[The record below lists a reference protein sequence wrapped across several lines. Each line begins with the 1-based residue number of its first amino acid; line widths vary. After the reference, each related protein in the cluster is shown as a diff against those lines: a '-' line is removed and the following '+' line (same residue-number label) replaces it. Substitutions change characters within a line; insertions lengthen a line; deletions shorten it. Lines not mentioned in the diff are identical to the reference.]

1 MSRLSDISGIGKD
14 RGKGT
19 TPKDTMPE
27 NCIPGHTV
35 KNCMTADGFPTERYL
50 RCRIKIN

>member
-35 KNCMTADGFPTERYL
+35 KNCMTADGDADGALSKDRGF
-50 RCRIKIN
+50 I